1 MDVADLISSFSTG
14 PLGLYT
20 VTRRLATPF
29 RRGLAQPTTDAT
41 FNVTAS
47 IQPASGKDMLRLP
60 EGRRANET
68 RVLFTATQLYTGDE
82 GLDYEADFVEVDGEV
97 WEISHVEDWLQW
109 AGLAGFYRCII
120 QAPTPANTP

>member
-1 MDVADLISSFSTG
+1 MDVADIIRSFSTG

-29 RRGLAQPTTDAT
+29 RRGLAQPTTDAQ

-47 IQPASGKDMLRLP
+47 IQPLTGKDLLRLP

-68 RVLFTATQLYTGDE
+68 RVLFTSTLLYTGDQ
-82 GLDYEADFVEVDGEV
+82 GSDYEADLVELDGQLWEV
-97 WEISHVEDWLQW
+97 QGVEDWLQW
-109 AGLAGFYRCII
+109 AGTAGFYRCII
-120 QAPTPANTP
+120 QSPTPVPA